1 MIIGNNNG
9 MGKPNFI
16 GNNKGNN
23 NQNMMPKKTNNQMS
37 FYDPSNER
45 TSNMIHSN
53 VMNKN
58 EMSNKSFAMLQE
70 RLKNGS
76 ITIEEFNKKCVELGK
91 HSQ

>member
-1 MIIGNNNG
+1 